1 MSAYCFGRDFQ
12 RTERERYPDGFD
24 WHSLLTPIFSRPKGS
39 GTLRGATFAQAYLNS
54 RTCPTLG
61 GPNEEQRGACVV
73 SVIIEADTDTGL
85 AKRHLRRSDA
95 TLSQADQN
103 GRNFGMA

>member
-24 WHSLLTPIFSRPKGS
+24 WRSLLTPIFSRPKES

-73 SVIIEADTDTGL
+73 SVIIEADTGL

-103 GRNFGMA
+103 GRNFGTA